1 MTKKTKDVNYRRDYK
16 CAICGIDGVRL
27 WRDYNTCAN
36 AVDLRCV
43 VCAAKLDKKLE
54 GPFVFA
60 DGDQLGGLVPAVPTE
75 DGSTFWGYSSV
86 DGEGVL
92 WWNALPIYKD
102 NDKAQA
108 ASLQNILLRQIAGAN
123 VLYERMQEAE
133 GALLDAR
140 WQLGRKLF
148 LVIEPFTLTIWGTKT
163 VKLDDGAGYL
173 RFGEDQSREAV
184 KGDRIALYNERA
196 VLVIDDKCYRKCPT
210 ITDCHGNGMAIIG
223 LFSRFLQA
231 IDAAGH
237 YV

>member
-1 MTKKTKDVNYRRDYK
+1 MSKKSKKAEPNYRRDYK

-27 WRDYNTCAN
+27 WRDYNTCAS

-92 WWNALPIYKD
+92 WWNALPVYKD

-123 VLYERMQEAE
+123 SLYKRWQEAE
-133 GALLDAR
+133 GKLLDAL
-140 WQLGRKLF
+140 WQLERKLF
-148 LVIEPFTLTIWGTKT
+148 IATEPFTLTIWGTKT
-163 VKLDDGAGYL
+163 VKVDDEHII
-173 RFGEDQSREAV
+173 RFGEDQPHEMK
-184 KGDRIALYNERA
+184 KGDRIALWNDRA
-196 VLVIDDKCYRKCPT
+196 VVVLDDKCYRKCPS
-210 ITDCHGNGMAIIG
+210 ITDCHGAG
-223 LFSRFLQA
+223 LSIVGFFSRFLQPV
-231 IDAAGH
+231 GL
-237 YV
+237 